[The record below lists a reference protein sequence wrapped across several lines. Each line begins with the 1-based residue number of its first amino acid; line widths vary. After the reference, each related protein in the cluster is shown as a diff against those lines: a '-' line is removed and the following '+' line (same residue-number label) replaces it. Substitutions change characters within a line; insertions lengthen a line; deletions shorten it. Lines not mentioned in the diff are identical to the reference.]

1 MFLHRIHSFV
11 QAKSLYSYTHGVCG
25 KVQIASLSG
34 LYRYCTTFQEERNG
48 KTGMATARVA
58 TTIRRLAPVFVYSS
72 GAAQQRDPCGRHAPL
87 RRGSMSHYGPA
98 AAWAAALWRRTSARA
113 TSGRMVLTAIIT
125 AMM

>member
-48 KTGMATARVA
+48 KTGMATARSPLLYNASPPFSCIVVGLHSSE
-58 TTIRRLAPVFVYSS
+58 TLAVVMLH
-72 GAAQQRDPCGRHAPL
+72 CVVGRC
-87 RRGSMSHYGPA
+87 R
-98 AAWAAALWRRTSARA
+98 
-113 TSGRMVLTAIIT
+113 IT
-125 AMM
+125 ARRQP

>member
-48 KTGMATARVA
+48 KTGMATARVT

-72 GAAQQRDPCGRHAPL
+72 GDPCGRHAPL